1 VRTAAPFALTS
12 RPPQTLWQVAKQA
25 AARTAG
31 LAALLHQI
39 RWFAGTQIRN
49 VASIGGAFSAANH
62 SSLLPIYELPIF
74 N

>member
-1 VRTAAPFALTS
+1 
-12 RPPQTLWQVAKQA
+12 VAKQA